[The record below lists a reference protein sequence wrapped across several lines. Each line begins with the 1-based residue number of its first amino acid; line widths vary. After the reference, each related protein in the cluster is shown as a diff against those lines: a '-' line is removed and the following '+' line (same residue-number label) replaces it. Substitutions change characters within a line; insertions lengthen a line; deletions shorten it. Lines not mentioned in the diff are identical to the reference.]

1 MKKIRFE
8 KTKRERF
15 PRKLKKAILKE
26 MSRPAF
32 HALMEWNYDYFG
44 GNNPLDWYCYE

>member
-1 MKKIRFE
+1 MRFE

-26 MSRPAF
+26 FSRPAF
-32 HALMEWNYDYFG
+32 YALMKWNYDYFG
-44 GNNPLDWYCYE
+44 GINPLDRYVHE

>member
-32 HALMEWNYDYFG
+32 YALMEWNFDYFG
-44 GNNPLDWYCYE
+44 GVYPLDLSCYE